1 MKTNKTD
8 VFDVINVLLMLGMIF
23 IMLYPMWFCIA
34 GALSDGQDYMR
45 GGVYFWPRKIT
56 FANIRALFFE
66 PVILDAFKITILK
79 CLIGTIT
86 SLLFTT
92 IVAYGITRRNL
103 RFKKFYIAY
112 IMFTMFF
119 GGGMIPYFVLIKDL
133 RLYNNFLVY
142 IIPSLYSVWNM
153 IIIQSF
159 IRELPASLIEA
170 AKIDGYGEYSIL
182 FKIVI
187 PLSMPVLAAIAL
199 FTIVGHWNSYFDSM
213 LYTSSPSLQTIQY
226 YLRKVIVDPAMSNS
240 MGARSVQQ
248 IPESARKITPQTIK
262 LAAMMITSLP
272 IVLIYPFLQKYFA
285 KGMLIGSIKG

>member
-1 MKTNKTD
+1 
-8 VFDVINVLLMLGMIF
+8 MLGMIF

-34 GALSDGQDYMR
+34 GAFSDGQDYMR
-45 GGVYFWPRKIT
+45 GGVYFWPRKVT

-66 PVILDAFKITILK
+66 PVILDAFKITVLK
-79 CLIGTIT
+79 SLVGTVT

-170 AKIDGYGEYSIL
+170 AKIDGYGEYLIL

-272 IVLIYPFLQKYFA
+272 IILIYPFLQKYFA

>member
-1 MKTNKTD
+1 MKVNKTG
-8 VFDVINVLLMLGMIF
+8 VFDIINLLLMLGMIF
-23 IMLYPMWFCIA
+23 IMLYPMWFCII
-34 GALSDGQDYMR
+34 GAFSDGQDYMR
-45 GGVYFWPRKIT
+45 GGVYFWPRKVT
-56 FANIRALFFE
+56 FANIQALFFE

-79 CLIGTIT
+79 CIFGTLT

-92 IVAYGITRRNL
+92 IAAYGMTRQNL
-103 RFKKFYIAY
+103 KFKKFYIAY

-119 GGGMIPYFVLIKDL
+119 GGGIIPYFVLIKDL

-142 IIPSLYSVWNM
+142 IIPSLYSTWNM

-170 AKIDGYGEYSIL
+170 AKIDGYSEYLIL
-182 FKIVI
+182 FKIII
-187 PLSMPVLAAIAL
+187 PLSAPVLAAIAL

-226 YLRKVIVDPAMSNS
+226 YLRKVIIDPAMSNS
-240 MGARSVQQ
+240 IGARSVQQ

-262 LAAMMITSLP
+262 LAAMMVTALP
-272 IVLIYPFLQKYFA
+272 VVLIYPFLQKYFA

>member
-1 MKTNKTD
+1 
-8 VFDVINVLLMLGMIF
+8 MLGMIF

-34 GALSDGQDYMR
+34 GAFSDGQDYMR
-45 GGVYFWPRKIT
+45 GGVYFWPRKAT

-66 PVILDAFKITILK
+66 PVILDAFKITVLK
-79 CLIGTIT
+79 SLVGTVT

-170 AKIDGYGEYSIL
+170 AKIDGYGEYLIL

-272 IVLIYPFLQKYFA
+272 IILIYPFLQKYFA